1 MQQCPHPPWPCWG
14 QCPSTP
20 GAEDRI
26 RPFSLWEGVGLS
38 LCFPSN
44 AHPSAPS
51 WHLESSLWPQSCHP
65 SMQPSSMQGP
75 TVPTSLASPAARP
88 PALCTSLPEDLDLPL
103 GVLLLPHPQPLLAPL
118 GCNTN
123 PPVPAGHR
131 EPQNSPLYF
140 GGVSPAC
147 PATSGLGAGKQHG
160 GHSGSEGLGIAAL
173 LWAKSTRPFCISA
186 RHGQRV
192 PALSPVMAAGAGDGG
207 GAPQLQ
213 GNLIWVFIV

>member
-1 MQQCPHPPWPCWG
+1 MGCHCAFPATPTRQHQVGTWSHHCGLRATPTPCSHLACRALQFPHP
-14 QCPSTP
+14 
-20 GAEDRI
+20 
-26 RPFSLWEGVGLS
+26 L
-38 LCFPSN
+38 
-44 AHPSAPS
+44 
-51 WHLESSLWPQSCHP
+51 
-65 SMQPSSMQGP
+65 
-75 TVPTSLASPAARP
+75 
-88 PALCTSLPEDLDLPL
+88 PALLPDRLLWALACQRDLDLPL

-123 PPVPAGHR
+123 HPVPAGHR

-140 GGVSPAC
+140 GRVLPAC
-147 PATSGLGAGKQHG
+147 PTTSGLGAGKQYG
-160 GHSGSEGLGIAAL
+160 GHSGSRGLGIAAL